1 MRTGTRLAA
10 YGAGLAV
17 LFGSA
22 FVIAGAVVPDRT
34 VQSWKQAA
42 DRREMDHGG
51 SEGAHVRGVALE
63 QDGYVMSPVSG
74 PAGVGTAG
82 QLSFRISGPE
92 GHPLTEFET
101 SHEKKLHLIVVRSDG
116 TRFRHVHPA
125 MSADGTWSIP
135 WTWPAA
141 GSYGVYADFVPATGQ
156 NVTLTRS
163 VDIAGPFIRQ
173 APTRTSTR
181 ASVDGFDVTLTGDLH
196 VGAESPLTVEITRN
210 GTPVTTVQPYLGAFG
225 HLVALREGDLA
236 YLHVHPDGDEPA
248 AGDLSG
254 PRIRFTTEAPTPG
267 RYLLYLD
274 FRVDGAVHTAP
285 FVVDTSDE
293 TSGA

>member
-22 FVIAGAVVPDRT
+22 FVIADVVVPDRT

-42 DRREMDHGG
+42 DRKEMDHGASG
-51 SEGAHVRGVALE
+51 SAHVRGVALE
-63 QDGYVMSPVSG
+63 QDGYRLSPVAAPDS
-74 PAGVGTAG
+74 VGTAG
-82 QLSFRISGPE
+82 QLSFRISGPD
-92 GHPLTEFET
+92 GRPQTEFET
-101 SHEKKLHLIVVRSDG
+101 SHEKRLHLIVVRSDG
-116 TRFRHVHPA
+116 TQFRHVHPA
-125 MSADGTWSIP
+125 MSADGTWSIS

-141 GSYGVYADFVPATGQ
+141 GSYRVFADFVPAPGQ
-156 NVTLTRS
+156 DVTLTRT
-163 VDIAGPFIRQ
+163 VDVAGPFTRQ
-173 APTRTSTR
+173 AETRTSTR
-181 ASVDGFDVTLTGDLH
+181 ASVDGFDVTLTGNLH
-196 VGAESPLTVEITRN
+196 VEADSPLTVEISRN
-210 GTPVTTVQPYLGAFG
+210 GVPVTTVQPYLGAFG

-254 PRIRFTTEAPTPG
+254 PRIRFTAEAPTPG

-274 FRVDGAVHTAP
+274 FRVDGVVHTAP
-285 FVVDTSDE
+285 FVVDTADE

>member
-1 MRTGTRLAA
+1 MRAGIRLAG

-22 FVIAGAVVPDRT
+22 FVIANAVVPDRT

-42 DRREMDHGG
+42 DRKEMNHGG
-51 SEGAHVRGVALE
+51 SEGAHVRGIALD
-63 QDGYVMSPVSG
+63 QDGYRLSPVTA
-74 PAGVGTAG
+74 PDRAGVAG
-82 QLSFRISGPE
+82 PLSFRIMNADG
-92 GHPLTEFET
+92 PLTEFET
-101 SHEKKLHLIVVRSDG
+101 SHEKQLHLIVVRSDG
-116 TRFRHVHPA
+116 TQFRHVHPA

-135 WTWPAA
+135 WTWPTG
-141 GSYGVYADFVPATGQ
+141 GSYRVFADFVPPHGE

-163 VDIAGPFIRQ
+163 VDVAGPFTQPAAAR
-173 APTRTSTR
+173 PSTR
-181 ASVDGFDVTLTGDLH
+181 ASVDGLDVTLTGDLH
-196 VGAESPLTVEITRN
+196 VESESTLTVEITRD
-210 GTPVTTVQPYLGAFG
+210 GRPVTDVQPYLGAFG

-236 YLHVHPDGDEPA
+236 YLHVHPDGAEPA
-248 AGDLSG
+248 PGDRSG

-285 FVVDTSDE
+285 FVIDTADK

>member
-1 MRTGTRLAA
+1 MRAGIRLAG

-22 FVIAGAVVPDRT
+22 FVIANAVVPDRT
-34 VQSWKQAA
+34 VQSWKQGA
-42 DRREMDHGG
+42 DRKAMNHGG
-51 SEGAHVRGVALE
+51 SEGAHVRGIALE
-63 QDGYVMSPVSG
+63 QDGYRLSPVTAPDRTGVDG
-74 PAGVGTAG
+74 P
-82 QLSFRISGPE
+82 LSFRIMSADG
-92 GHPLTEFET
+92 PLTEFET
-101 SHEKKLHLIVVRSDG
+101 SHEKQLHLIVVRWDG
-116 TRFRHVHPA
+116 TQFRHVHPA

-135 WTWPAA
+135 WTWPTA
-141 GSYGVYADFVPATGQ
+141 GSYRVFADFVPPRGE
-156 NVTLTRS
+156 NVTLTRT
-163 VDIAGPFIRQ
+163 VDVAGPFTRPAVIR
-173 APTRTSTR
+173 PSTR

-196 VGAESPLTVEITRN
+196 VESDSPLTVQITRD
-210 GTPVTTVQPYLGAFG
+210 GRPVTDVQPYLGAFG
-225 HLVALREGDLA
+225 HLVALRQGDLA

-274 FRVDGAVHTAP
+274 FRVDGVVHTAP
-285 FVVDTSDE
+285 FAIDTADE